1 MLSPRLTNCPECA
14 NIPSLLKKIDCKLAE
29 LGNNLYNNISYM
41 LNKPVPSSDILQLI
55 GYRRILMYKYCNPN
69 YVHKYSVQM
78 IASRVIRLTAGCVS
92 KCNELER
99 CLEEPCDIKIVPNP
113 TTTSTS
119 TLPITTTTTS
129 TTAVPTT
136 TTTSSS
142 STSTT
147 TSTSSSSTS
156 TTTSTSSSTTSTT
169 STTTGIPFCVPECFP
184 LFSKGTGVF
193 IYKNFSITDLT
204 SQITGP
210 IPVTGDVANTSNKLW
225 LYGQTDMSEY
235 DINGFCPF
243 SATYNKN
250 IKLASGLFGSGMTA
264 IDDITLVTSIGTN
277 IVEVDVATATA
288 GITVKFPMPT
298 NRDISGDLIYTTSNQ
313 LVCSY
318 VDNITS
324 NTYITIHDYST
335 GAILVDINIS
345 SIIYPWG
352 LYIDAGVIQVCDNN
366 GQIFSLDLD
375 TEVLTLVAN
384 VGQSLNGASQA
395 PECAILN
402 PITTTTT
409 TTIEPTT
416 TTTTTIAGCT
426 SYDFFSVVGDTHSIE
441 YIPCGLTS
449 STTLNIEP
457 GGGGVNA
464 CIASIISDNYPDATN
479 NVGPC
484 SEPTTTTTSSSSTT
498 TTTTTVQCISYSWDL
513 SDVPPSTE
521 ITLNYIDCYGNNRSN
536 TLTAVEFGQPFFSF
550 CATIDTPNT
559 PDITGGFTN
568 NSTCGCNPNFAT
580 TNLDV
585 TTYRNGDPIPEVT
598 DPTQWANLTTGA
610 WCYYDNDPANGA
622 IYGKLYNWFAVND
635 PRGLAPVGYHVASNS
650 EWTCLVSQWGGQPIA
665 GGRLKETGTTHWLS
679 PNAGATNV
687 SGFAALPTGVRFI
700 NGSYLGIGAFTYIWT
715 SDSFTV
721 GNGRSYEIVSSNTTA
736 TAAEYQKVAGLPVRL
751 IIE

>member
-14 NIPSLLKKIDCKLAE
+14 NIPSLLKKIDCRLAE

-55 GYRRILMYKYCNPN
+55 GYRRILMYKYCNPS
-69 YVHKYSVQM
+69 YVEKYSVQM

-119 TLPITTTTTS
+119 TLPPSTTTTSTTVLPTTTTTS
-129 TTAVPTT
+129 TTVVPTT

-147 TSTSSSSTS
+147 TSTSSS
-156 TTTSTSSSTTSTT
+156 TT
-169 STTTGIPFCVPECFP
+169 STTTTDPFFYYSTNQYKCPDCNTVIGTNVGIKTISPLSIGDFVPHILSGELYIFQALSTISPEYMATLVDAGGASSTCICPATTTTTTTIPFCVTECLP

-225 LYGQTDMSEY
+225 LYGQTDISEY

-250 IKLASGLFGSGMTA
+250 INLASGFFGSGMTA
-264 IDDITLVTSIGTN
+264 IDDVTLVSSIGNN
-277 IVEVDVATATA
+277 IVQVDVATTTA

-298 NRDISGDLIYTTSNQ
+298 NRDISGDLIYTTANQ

-324 NTYITIHDYST
+324 NTYVTIHDYST

-345 SIIYPWG
+345 SVTYPWG
-352 LYIDAGVIQVCDNN
+352 LYIDAGVIHVCDNN
-366 GQIFSLDLD
+366 GQIFSLNLD
-375 TEVLTLVAN
+375 TEVLTLVEN

-409 TTIEPTT
+409 TTI
-416 TTTTTIAGCT
+416 
-426 SYDFFSVVGDTHSIE
+426 V
-441 YIPCGLTS
+441 
-449 STTLNIEP
+449 
-457 GGGGVNA
+457 
-464 CIASIISDNYPDATN
+464 
-479 NVGPC
+479 
-484 SEPTTTTTSSSSTT
+484 
-498 TTTTTVQCISYSWDL
+498 
-513 SDVPPSTE
+513 
-521 ITLNYIDCYGNNRSN
+521 
-536 TLTAVEFGQPFFSF
+536 
-550 CATIDTPNT
+550 
-559 PDITGGFTN
+559 
-568 NSTCGCNPNFAT
+568 
-580 TNLDV
+580 
-585 TTYRNGDPIPEVT
+585 
-598 DPTQWANLTTGA
+598 
-610 WCYYDNDPANGA
+610 
-622 IYGKLYNWFAVND
+622 
-635 PRGLAPVGYHVASNS
+635 
-650 EWTCLVSQWGGQPIA
+650 
-665 GGRLKETGTTHWLS
+665 
-679 PNAGATNV
+679 
-687 SGFAALPTGVRFI
+687 
-700 NGSYLGIGAFTYIWT
+700 
-715 SDSFTV
+715 
-721 GNGRSYEIVSSNTTA
+721 
-736 TAAEYQKVAGLPVRL
+736 
-751 IIE
+751 

>member
-1 MLSPRLTNCPECA
+1 
-14 NIPSLLKKIDCKLAE
+14 
-29 LGNNLYNNISYM
+29 
-41 LNKPVPSSDILQLI
+41 V
-55 GYRRILMYKYCNPN
+55 
-69 YVHKYSVQM
+69 
-78 IASRVIRLTAGCVS
+78 
-92 KCNELER
+92 
-99 CLEEPCDIKIVPNP
+99 
-113 TTTSTS
+113 
-119 TLPITTTTTS
+119 
-129 TTAVPTT
+129 VPTT

-147 TSTSSSSTS
+147 TSTSSSTS

-169 STTTGIPFCVPECFP
+169 TTADPFFYYSTNQYKCPDCNTVIGTNVAVKTISPLSIGDFVPHILSGELYIFQALSTISPEYMATLVDAGGASSTCVCPATTTTTTTIAFCVPECFP

-225 LYGQTDMSEY
+225 LYGQTDISEY

-250 IKLASGLFGSGMTA
+250 INLASGFFGSGMTA
-264 IDDITLVTSIGTN
+264 IDDVTLVTSIGTN
-277 IVEVDVATATA
+277 IVEVDVATTTA

-345 SIIYPWG
+345 SITYPWG

-409 TTIEPTT
+409 TTVEPTT
-416 TTTTTIAGCT
+416 TTTTTIVGCT

-449 STTLNIEP
+449 PTTLDIEP
-457 GGGGVNA
+457 GGGGVNVCA
-464 CIASIISDNYPDATN
+464 VSIVSDNHPDATN

-484 SEPTTTTTSSSSTT
+484 SISTT
-498 TTTTTVQCISYSWDL
+498 TTTTT
-513 SDVPPSTE
+513 
-521 ITLNYIDCYGNNRSN
+521 
-536 TLTAVEFGQPFFSF
+536 
-550 CATIDTPNT
+550 
-559 PDITGGFTN
+559 
-568 NSTCGCNPNFAT
+568 
-580 TNLDV
+580 
-585 TTYRNGDPIPEVT
+585 
-598 DPTQWANLTTGA
+598 
-610 WCYYDNDPANGA
+610 
-622 IYGKLYNWFAVND
+622 
-635 PRGLAPVGYHVASNS
+635 
-650 EWTCLVSQWGGQPIA
+650 
-665 GGRLKETGTTHWLS
+665 
-679 PNAGATNV
+679 
-687 SGFAALPTGVRFI
+687 
-700 NGSYLGIGAFTYIWT
+700 
-715 SDSFTV
+715 TV
-721 GNGRSYEIVSSNTTA
+721 
-736 TAAEYQKVAGLPVRL
+736 
-751 IIE
+751 